1 MSQRYPGL
9 SWAEWA
15 EEIDGWS
22 DLRVMAGCQCP
33 ARNNVPKTA
42 VPSPTCHFSPTN
54 AAMPGL
60 GVTVI
65 NSSLMAKLSGPIPVC
80 LLSCKTF
87 PWLAR
92 EQLGGKGKRPTFQN
106 INLPLP
112 LLPANLPANR
122 LKERK
127 PTLRTEPGVGA
138 AHCISACSQP
148 LSFQQEEAWEGQ
160 LTFSCPGP
168 YSLHTEEETW
178 PSQGDHSPFI
188 FGD

>member
-1 MSQRYPGL
+1 M
-9 SWAEWA
+9 
-15 EEIDGWS
+15 DGWS
-22 DLRVMAGCQCP
+22 DLRVIAGCQCP

-54 AAMPGL
+54 ATMPGL

-92 EQLGGKGKRPTFQN
+92 EKLGGKGKRLSFQN

-127 PTLRTEPGVGA
+127 PTLRTEPGGA
-138 AHCISACSQP
+138 GGCSLQLCLLTTLVLSAGRGLGKSTH
-148 LSFQQEEAWEGQ
+148 L
-160 LTFSCPGP
+160 LLPGP
-168 YSLHTEEETW
+168 LLTSHRERNLAPPKEPFSLPIW
-178 PSQGDHSPFI
+178 
-188 FGD
+188 